1 MPFMTPVSNQILLHA
16 SEIAEERSERF
27 DLHARPPDE
36 LGLFR
41 FTASLYNHRFH
52 HMKRT
57 SWTIHALSLASGLKT
72 AHARLR
78 ERFAH
83 RRFLAFVGLKRHVFT
98 VLV

>member
-27 DLHARPPDE
+27 DLHAPRPPDE

-57 SWTIHALSLASGLKT
+57 SPWTIHALSLASGLKT
-72 AHARLR
+72 AHARLS
-78 ERFAH
+78 AS
-83 RRFLAFVGLKRHVFT
+83 LTGAALPL
-98 VLV
+98 LV